1 MAEEQISPMKDFL
14 ITYIMP
20 LKCYEHLFLRL
31 HLTHGPCVKIVLS
44 KILSMWMLGELIA
57 PLIQIWVVVRRGSA
71 EGLSLVSV
79 VLQLLAISSHTA
91 ACILH
96 KFPIGAYGE
105 SVFMLVQFVLL
116 LFLIQYYKGKTITGC
131 VLLFVY
137 SSLMYLLTSALTP
150 EVVVMAMQE
159 WSILIITSSQ
169 LIQAGCNLNS
179 GSTGQLSGA
188 SAFLVFLASLGH
200 TFRSTQE
207 SLSLLSQA
215 HVLSTCCSLLL
226 LMQILIYRKT
236 PTSRETPKRK
246 KEE

>member
-96 KFPIGAYGE
+96 KFPIG
-105 SVFMLVQFVLL
+105 
-116 LFLIQYYKGKTITGC
+116 
-131 VLLFVY
+131 
-137 SSLMYLLTSALTP
+137 LMYLLTSALTP